1 MVGIVFS
8 NSKKIKLQKPKKFQI
23 IKFGISFNHSRSK
36 TIVMLKKFALFI
48 LILPMA
54 ACAELA
60 QIGTDILEAA
70 ATPSVTN
77 DQAALG
83 LKEALN
89 IGLTKG
95 VDIVSVKDGYFKNQ
109 AIKVLF
115 PKKAIKVK
123 NTLEDIPGGKLLV
136 DNVVEKLNRAAED
149 AARGAKPIFLSAIRN
164 MTIQDAMGI
173 LMGDDRAATSYLER
187 TTNSELYNAFNP
199 VITNSLSKVKALNA
213 WEEIVTRYNQ
223 IPLVKKVNP
232 SLDDYVTERAMDGL
246 FYMVAKEEKAI
257 RKDPLKR
264 TSDLLKKVFAV
275 QDNR

>member
-1 MVGIVFS
+1 MVFS
-8 NSKKIKLQKPKKFQI
+8 VSLKSKFAIIRRNLFTFQNYF
-23 IKFGISFNHSRSK
+23 K
-36 TIVMLKKFALFI
+36 MLKKFALFI
-48 LILPMA
+48 LIIPMA

-60 QIGTDILEAA
+60 QLGTDILDA
-70 ATPSVTN
+70 ATTPSLTN

-89 IGLTKG
+89 IGLAKG
-95 VDIVSVKDGYFKNQ
+95 VDIVSVRDGYFKNN

-115 PKKAIKVK
+115 PEKAVKVK

-149 AARGAKPIFLSAIRN
+149 AARGAKPIFLSAIKN

-187 TTNSELYNAFNP
+187 ATGTELYNAFNP
-199 VITNSLSKVKALNA
+199 VITNSLSRVKALNA
-213 WEEIVTRYNQ
+213 WEEVITRYNK
-223 IPLVKKVNP
+223 IPLVKKVDP
-232 SLDDYVTERAMDGL
+232 SLDDYVTNKAMDGL

-264 TSDLLKKVFAV
+264 TTDLLKRVFAV
-275 QDNR
+275 QDNK